1 MREHKTSPIP
11 LEEFQVGFLKPA
23 SYSEEDI
30 ADVMV
35 KHLNRKPEDI
45 TTRQKEGLARFK
57 YNGSWSL
64 AKTENL
70 GDLEKFFDIFNDV
83 YFNGVLTGY
92 ARINRLSWLDMQ
104 RRFGY
109 GGPEGFCQPIRQGN
123 ELDPRFRIMKPSV
136 EIAISTAFT
145 GTKMYR
151 IQNHLLILLHEMVHA
166 IFFIFKCGCDHGCL
180 RKTLGGY
187 HDVRWPK
194 YHNIHWQAVA
204 HAVEEA
210 DRETGHLLGLN
221 LDLRRELCLA
231 NDVHRGGL
239 NLPNDAVLRLLGL
252 DIRRILKMQK
262 YLREE
267 FSKMEK
273 PIIPG
278 HAANRCI
285 RNTCICTDNNSSTL

>member
-1 MREHKTSPIP
+1 MANTMREHKTSPIP

-70 GDLEKFFDIFNDV
+70 EDLEKFFDIFNDV

-109 GGPEGFCQPIRQGN
+109 GGLEGFCQPIRQGN

-166 IFFIFKCGCDHGCL
+166 IFFIFKCGCDHGS
-180 RKTLGGY
+180 
-187 HDVRWPK
+187 
-194 YHNIHWQAVA
+194 VA